1 MKKHF
6 AVLLTVLWTAPLGAF
21 AFDIPTGGNPTAA
34 KVKTVTKEA
43 TKTITT
49 SAINDKLKKENCQF
63 VKEKSDQVTCDLN
76 KIMKYLTDWKGGLEG
91 TGVTSD
97 FDIHAEASA
106 ENNDLAW
113 KRVSFIEGKL
123 KQKVS
128 YWDWWSHKTTDNGD
142 GLKIWISQD

>member
-1 MKKHF
+1 MRKYLVF
-6 AVLLTVLWTAPLGAF
+6 MLTALVLAPLSSM

-34 KVKTVTKEA
+34 KVKSVTKEA

-63 VKEKSDQVTCDLN
+63 VKGKTDQVSCDLN
-76 KIMKYLTDWKGGLEG
+76 KIMKYLTDWKSGLET

-106 ENNDLAW
+106 EDSDLAW
-113 KRVSFIEGKL
+113 KRVSFVEGKL

-142 GLKIWISQD
+142 GLKIWIKQN